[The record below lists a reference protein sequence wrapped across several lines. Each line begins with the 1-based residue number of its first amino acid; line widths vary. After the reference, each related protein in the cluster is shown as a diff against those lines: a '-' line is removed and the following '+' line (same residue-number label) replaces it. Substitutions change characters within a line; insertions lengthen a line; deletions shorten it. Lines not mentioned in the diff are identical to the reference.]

1 MARKR
6 RSGHYCWACGRMRAN
21 EKFSGRG
28 HARHLCKDC
37 TRLGKEELACRQAI
51 RNLERLVTWEG
62 IVPRKKRQQFRK
74 YLEHEN
80 ERVRAYALKIEVADA
95 VARAETRLAYD
106 LDELSYELAEEGVFL
121 LESGDSN
128 ELDPEHHAEITQ
140 L

>member
-1 MARKR
+1 
-6 RSGHYCWACGRMRAN
+6 MRAN

-37 TRLGKEELACRQAI
+37 VRLGTEELAYRQAI
-51 RNLERLVTWEG
+51 RDLDRLVTWEG
-62 IVPRKKRQQFRK
+62 FIPRKKRQQFCK

-80 ERVRAYALKIEVADA
+80 ERVRGYAQEIVATDA
-95 VARAETRLAYD
+95 IARAEQRLAYD

-121 LESGDSN
+121 LETGDPA
-128 ELDPEHHAEITQ
+128 ELNPVGP